1 MSECKTVFVAQ
12 WLNAGFSRERPRF
25 DIMAGRPVEVL
36 EVTGKQVLP
45 WSLHV
50 QMVRISFFYSFYVFL
65 RTINLRSRLTI
76 LSNLNSVGR

>member
-1 MSECKTVFVAQ
+1 MSESQTVFVAQ
-12 WLNAGFSRERPRF
+12 WLNVGFSRERPRF

-50 QMVRISFFYSFYVFL
+50 HMARISFFYGFYVFL